1 MAAKFITTN
10 VIKQNASGSYDG
22 TTLDM
27 EVTVHRAGTLLARER
42 YRVTR
47 SGSSW
52 SSSVSALSTNAYN
65 AGQLSASGAVSGNS
79 ISVTAT
85 WSVDS
90 SVTGGTFI
98 IVEDGTNGTPGSPG
112 AAGAAGVTVNNTTPF
127 MAYNSGDNGSTYS
140 PNSAYTAVITFK
152 RGTTSLAGTTITS
165 SINTSTGNI
174 TLSSSST
181 SGSPTISISGNGGAS
196 PTATISKD
204 GGETKVTAISINLG
218 DLGK

>member
-1 MAAKFITTN
+1 MAAKFVTTN
-10 VIKQNASGSYDG
+10 VIKQNAAGSYDA

-27 EVTVHRAGTLLARER
+27 EVTVHRGGTLLARER

-52 SSSVSALSTNAYN
+52 STSITSLSTNAYN
-65 AGQLSASGAVSGNS
+65 ASQLSAVGVVSGNS

-98 IVEDGTNGTPGSPG
+98 VIEDGSDGSPG

-127 MAYNSGDNGSTYS
+127 MAWNSGDNGSTYS
-140 PNSAYTAVITFK
+140 PNTNYTASITFK
-152 RGTTSLAGTTITS
+152 RGTTSLAGTTITG

-181 SGSPTISISGNGGAS
+181 TGSPSISFSGNGGTS
-196 PTATISKD
+196 PSATITKE
-204 GGETKVTAISINLG
+204 GGETKVNAIAINLG